1 MVEFIVFA
9 ISAAIVL
16 GGALGVVGFRNPV
29 HNALSLIATL
39 FGVAVLFIAQEA
51 YFLAAVQIIVYAG
64 AIVVLF
70 LFVIMLL
77 GVDRLER
84 LESDTL
90 KGQQVAAAI
99 VGAVISVL
107 SVLALFAGQ
116 AGAPANAAVTRSLQG
131 ERDVE
136 GLARLVFTDYVW
148 AFEITSALLGI
159 AVVAAVLLSRRSSE
173 APIDADNYPDV
184 VDIFESDVAENYPTE
199 LDADPDTERD
209 DADSGATGSS
219 DERMADAE
227 ES

>member
-1 MVEFIVFA
+1 MVEFVVFA

-84 LESDTL
+84 LDADTL
-90 KGQQVAAAI
+90 KGQQVAAAV
-99 VGAVISVL
+99 VGAAIAVL
-107 SVLALFAGQ
+107 SVLALFAGEQ
-116 AGAPANAAVTRSLQG
+116 GAGSDAAITRTLGG

-148 AFEITSALLGI
+148 AFEITSALLGV
-159 AVVAAVLLSRRSSE
+159 AVVAAVLLSRRSSDT
-173 APIDADNYPDV
+173 PIDADDYPEV
-184 VDIFESDVAENYPTE
+184 TDIFESDVPENFLDDPDDDLGGGARPTE
-199 LDADPDTERD
+199 TAGSPDEMM
-209 DADSGATGSS
+209 S
-219 DERMADAE
+219 DAE
-227 ES
+227 DPS